1 MNIIAKKFLDG
12 ELLLIDKPLEW
23 TSFDVVKKIRNTIS
37 RQTGLKKIKVGHAGT
52 LDPLATGL
60 LIVCTGKYTKRIHE
74 FQNQEKEYTGT
85 FFIGATTP
93 SFDKETEIDHTFE
106 TNHITDKLLLETK
119 DSFTGELDQI
129 PPIYSAIN
137 IQGVRAYTHARNLE
151 EITLSARKIL
161 IKSFE
166 LTKIELPQVQ
176 FKVVCSKGTYVRSL
190 ARDFG
195 KELNSG
201 AYLIELLRSRI
212 GNYHLCDALT
222 IEGFEK
228 YIDKLCQDTG

>member
-1 MNIIAKKFLDG
+1 MNIIAKKFLEG

-60 LIVCTGKYTKRIHE
+60 LIVCTGKYTKRLHE

-93 SFDKETEIDHTFE
+93 SFDKETEIDYTFE

-119 DSFTGELDQI
+119 DRFTGELDQI

-151 EITLSARKIL
+151 EITLSARKIQ

-195 KELNSG
+195 NELNSG
-201 AYLIELLRSRI
+201 AYLIELVRSRI

>member
-1 MNIIAKKFLDG
+1 M
-12 ELLLIDKPLEW
+12 PH
-23 TSFDVVKKIRNTIS
+23 IR
-37 RQTGLKKIKVGHAGT
+37 LK
-52 LDPLATGL
+52 
-60 LIVCTGKYTKRIHE
+60 
-74 FQNQEKEYTGT
+74 
-85 FFIGATTP
+85 
-93 SFDKETEIDHTFE
+93 
-106 TNHITDKLLLETK
+106 
-119 DSFTGELDQI
+119 
-129 PPIYSAIN
+129 
-137 IQGVRAYTHARNLE
+137 
-151 EITLSARKIL
+151 EITLSARKIQ

-201 AYLIELLRSRI
+201 AYLIELVRSRI